1 MAILDTQEL
10 FDESGCIPVRGHT
23 SASGKP
29 YYTFKLTNKDSYIIF
44 PCTIN
49 NPKAP
54 KFQLRKTE
62 PTLKRV
68 KEGE

>member
-1 MAILDTQEL
+1 MIEDVNEL
-10 FDESGCIPVRGHT
+10 FDETGCIPVWGHT

-29 YYTFKLTNKDSYIIF
+29 YYTFKLTSKDNYILF
-44 PCTIN
+44 PCTIH

-54 KFQLRKTE
+54 KFQLKKTVTE
-62 PTLKRV
+62 KGV

>member
-1 MAILDTQEL
+1 MIEDTNEL
-10 FDESGCIPVRGHT
+10 FDDTGCIPVWGHS

-29 YYTFKLTNKDSYIIF
+29 YYTFKLTEKDSYILF
-44 PCTIN
+44 PCTIS

-54 KFQLRKTE
+54 KFQLKKTVASK
-62 PTLKRV
+62 TV

>member
-1 MAILDTQEL
+1 MIEDTKEL
-10 FDESGCIPVRGHT
+10 FDETGCIPVWGHT

-29 YYTFKLTNKDSYIIF
+29 FYTFKLTEKDSYILF
-44 PCTIN
+44 PYTGN

-54 KFQLRKTE
+54 KFQLRKTDA
-62 PTLKRV
+62 TKG